1 MSPAP
6 RDRGDEGVQANGRY
20 RREPCSHP
28 GKRRPASQEM
38 MRIQCLKKKVTESVN
53 VGVCMALCP
62 VSLLVDFV
70 VHVLVDVVAFT
81 LHL

>member
-6 RDRGDEGVQANGRY
+6 RDRGDEGVQAHGRY

-38 MRIQCLKKKVTESVN
+38 MRIQCLKNKVTESVN
-53 VGVCMALCP
+53 VGVWTALCA